1 MDLRALGGHA
11 LTIAVAA
18 PLVSGVLLVIYA
30 WLLAQTLGRTIEAG
44 EPLSAVLDL
53 IAAMAVIVILRAVLG
68 AIGEQA
74 GTIGAEAIKK
84 SLRDRLFSHLLAQR
98 HALGLQPA
106 SGAVAAALIDQV
118 DGLENFF
125 ARYLPAMIA
134 AAILPVAF
142 AVVLFPIDWVV
153 ALLFLFTAPLI
164 PVFMAL
170 AGWGAQAATDRQAKA
185 LSRLSAHFADRL
197 RGLLTL
203 KLFGREADAI
213 EDVHTASEALRRR
226 TNAVLRIAFLSSAIL
241 EFFAALGVAGVALY
255 VGLTYLG
262 FLGINPG
269 LTLSAGLFA
278 LIMAPEIYAPL
289 RQLAAH
295 YHDRATARSALAEIE
310 TLIASPDALQ
320 SADLTPPASG
330 RKPGARLAIDGL
342 TVLTATGA
350 PVLDELDLDLAPG
363 QTLAIMG
370 PSGIGKSTLAR
381 AIARLIPFEGAV
393 RLDDRALSDWPEA
406 ELRGTIAFIAQKPR
420 IFTGT
425 IAENIGFA
433 DPLADGDAI
442 ASAAERGLVTQFS
455 SALPDGLETLVGEGG
470 YGLSGGQIQR
480 IGLARLFL
488 TDPALIILDE
498 PTAHLDPQTEA
509 QILDR
514 VFAFAQGRTLIVL
527 THSATV
533 AARADSVRRMAGG
546 KLLATPHRAKPVT
559 SKWEN
564 RA

>member
-1 MDLRALGGHA
+1 MGLRALGGHA
-11 LTIAVAA
+11 LTLAIAA

-30 WLLAQTLGRTIEAG
+30 WLLAQTLGRTIEGG
-44 EPLSAVLDL
+44 ESLSAVFGLVATMAAII
-53 IAAMAVIVILRAVLG
+53 IARAVLG
-68 AIGEQA
+68 MIGEQA
-74 GTIGAEAIKK
+74 GTMGAEAIKK
-84 SLRDRLFSHLLAQR
+84 SLRDRLFSHLLTQR
-98 HALGLQPA
+98 HTLGLKPA

-134 AAILPVAF
+134 ATILPVAF

-170 AGWGAQAATDRQAKA
+170 AGWGAQAATDRQANA

-203 KLFGREADAI
+203 KLFGREVDAI
-213 EDVHTASEALRRR
+213 NDVHTASEALRRR

-278 LIMAPEIYAPL
+278 LIMAPEVYAPL

-310 TLIASPDALQ
+310 NLVADPDKLR
-320 SADLTPPASG
+320 SADMAPPATAS
-330 RKPGARLAIDGL
+330 KPAARLAIEGL
-342 TVLTATGA
+342 TVRTATGA
-350 PVLDELDLDLAPG
+350 AILDGLDLDLGPG
-363 QTLAIMG
+363 KTLAIMG

-381 AIARLIPFEGAV
+381 AIARLTPFEGSIT
-393 RLDDRALSDWPEA
+393 LDDRPLTEWQERD
-406 ELRGTIAFIAQKPR
+406 LRGTLAFIAQKPR
-420 IFTGT
+420 VFTGT

-433 DPLADGDAI
+433 DPLADRASI
-442 ASAAERGLVTQFS
+442 TSAADHALATQFTAS
-455 SALPDGLETLVGEGG
+455 LPAGLDTLVGEGG

-488 TDPALIILDE
+488 TAPALIILDE
-498 PTAHLDPQTEA
+498 PTAHLDPETEA
-509 QILDR
+509 QLLDQ
-514 VFAFAQGRTLIVL
+514 VFAFAEGRTLIIL

-533 AARADSVRRMAGG
+533 AARADAVLRMAGG
-546 KLLATPHRAKPVT
+546 KLLPTPHRARPATAKR
-559 SKWEN
+559 ED

>member
-269 LTLSAGLFA
+269 LTLSAGLFLS
-278 LIMAPEIYAPL
+278 LIHI
-289 RQLAAH
+289 
-295 YHDRATARSALAEIE
+295 
-310 TLIASPDALQ
+310 
-320 SADLTPPASG
+320 
-330 RKPGARLAIDGL
+330 
-342 TVLTATGA
+342 
-350 PVLDELDLDLAPG
+350 
-363 QTLAIMG
+363 
-370 PSGIGKSTLAR
+370 
-381 AIARLIPFEGAV
+381 
-393 RLDDRALSDWPEA
+393 
-406 ELRGTIAFIAQKPR
+406 
-420 IFTGT
+420 
-425 IAENIGFA
+425 
-433 DPLADGDAI
+433 
-442 ASAAERGLVTQFS
+442 
-455 SALPDGLETLVGEGG
+455 
-470 YGLSGGQIQR
+470 
-480 IGLARLFL
+480 
-488 TDPALIILDE
+488 
-498 PTAHLDPQTEA
+498 
-509 QILDR
+509 
-514 VFAFAQGRTLIVL
+514 
-527 THSATV
+527 
-533 AARADSVRRMAGG
+533 
-546 KLLATPHRAKPVT
+546 
-559 SKWEN
+559 
-564 RA
+564 

>member
-1 MDLRALGGHA
+1 MGLRALGGHA
-11 LTIAVAA
+11 LTLAIAA

-30 WLLAQTLGRTIEAG
+30 WLLAQTLGRTIEGG
-44 EPLSAVLDL
+44 ESLWAVLSL
-53 IAAMAVIVILRAVLG
+53 VATMAAIIIARAVLG
-68 AIGEQA
+68 MIGEQA
-74 GTIGAEAIKK
+74 GTMGAEAIKK

-98 HALGLQPA
+98 HALGLKPA

-170 AGWGAQAATDRQAKA
+170 AGWGAQAATDRQANA

-213 EDVHTASEALRRR
+213 NDVHAASEALRRR

-278 LIMAPEIYAPL
+278 LIMAPEVYAPL

-310 TLIASPDALQ
+310 NLVADPDNLR
-320 SADLTPPASG
+320 SADMTPPATAS
-330 RKPGARLAIDGL
+330 KPAARLAIEGL
-342 TVLTATGA
+342 TVKTATGA
-350 PVLDELDLDLAPG
+350 TILDGLDLDLAPG
-363 QTLAIMG
+363 KTLAIMG

-381 AIARLIPFEGAV
+381 AIARLTPFEGTIT
-393 RLDDRALSDWPEA
+393 LDDRPLSEWPEP
-406 ELRGTIAFIAQKPR
+406 ELRGALALIAQKPR

-433 DPLADGDAI
+433 DPLADRASI
-442 ASAAERGLVTQFS
+442 TSAADRALATQFTAS
-455 SALPDGLETLVGEGG
+455 LPDGLDTLVGEGG

-488 TDPALIILDE
+488 TAPALIILDE
-498 PTAHLDPQTEA
+498 PTAHLDPETEA
-509 QILDR
+509 QLLDQ
-514 VFAFAQGRTLIVL
+514 VFAFAEGRTLIIL

-533 AARADSVRRMAGG
+533 AARADAVLRMAGG
-546 KLLATPHRAKPVT
+546 KLLPTPHRARPATAKR
-559 SKWEN
+559 ED